1 MNQSSRS
8 TRAPDGGA
16 ADDTRSVLIEAGRD
30 LFVTKGFD
38 GASVRAITERA
49 GANLGA
55 ITYHFGSKLELYHAV
70 LESELGPLADRV
82 VAAGTGDGPAID
94 RMATVVEAYFRHLE
108 EHPHL
113 PRLMLQEIAAGKPPP
128 AVVAHTLRRVMGTLA
143 HLQQEGTADGTVR
156 PGHPVLTAL
165 SVVAQPIYM
174 TLVSPLLNAFAGL
187 DLEDEA
193 TRAAAVAHS
202 IAFVRGG
209 LSPTAHA
216 DGKTVEKER

>member
-1 MNQSSRS
+1 MNDS
-8 TRAPDGGA
+8 TRDTRISDGGST
-16 ADDTRSVLIEAGRD
+16 DDTRSVLIEAGRD

-49 GANLGA
+49 RANLGA

-82 VAAGTGDGPAID
+82 VAAGAGNGPALE
-94 RMATVVEAYFRHLE
+94 RMTAIVGAYFRHLE

-128 AVVAHTLRRVMGTLA
+128 PVVSQTLKRVMGTLA
-143 HLQQEGTADGTVR
+143 RLQQEGIADGTVR
-156 PGHPVLTAL
+156 PGHPILTAL

-174 TLVSPLLNAFAGL
+174 TLVSPLLKAFAGL
-187 DLEDEA
+187 DLEDET
-193 TRAAAVAHS
+193 TRAAAVDHS
-202 IAFVRGG
+202 LAFVRAG
-209 LSPTAHA
+209 LSPTDDI
-216 DGKTVEKER
+216 DGTTVEKKR

>member
-1 MNQSSRS
+1 MNDS
-8 TRAPDGGA
+8 TKDTRTRNSGP

-38 GASVRAITERA
+38 GASVRAITQRA
-49 GANLGA
+49 RANLGS

-82 VAAGTGDGPAID
+82 VAAGAGNGPAVE
-94 RMATVVEAYFRHLE
+94 RMAAIVEAYFRHLE

-128 AVVAHTLRRVMGTLA
+128 PVVAHTLKRVMGTLA
-143 HLQQEGTADGTVR
+143 LLQQEGVADGTVR
-156 PGHPVLTAL
+156 PGHPILTAL

-174 TLVSPLLNAFAGL
+174 TLVSPLLNAFAGF

-209 LSPTAHA
+209 LSPTGDN
-216 DGKTVEKER
+216 DGKTVER

>member
-1 MNQSSRS
+1 MNQSTIN
-8 TRAPDGGA
+8 TRTLDGGA
-16 ADDTRSVLIEAGRD
+16 SDDTRSVLIESGRD

-38 GASVRAITERA
+38 GASVRAITQRA

-55 ITYHFGSKLELYHAV
+55 VTYHFGSKLELYHAV
-70 LESELGPLADRV
+70 LESELRPLADRV
-82 VAAGTGDGPAID
+82 VAAGDGDGPAVD
-94 RMATVVEAYFRHLE
+94 RMAAVVEAYFRHLE

-128 AVVAHTLRRVMGTLA
+128 PVVAHTLKRVMGTLA
-143 HLQQEGTADGTVR
+143 HLQQEGTVDGTVR
-156 PGHPVLTAL
+156 PGHPILTAL

-209 LSPTAHA
+209 LSPTEDI
-216 DGKTVEKER
+216 DGTTVEKER